1 MDKYQLYEIAKLVL
15 LAQNLTYQEYEKQI
29 KLLADRL
36 EL

>member
-1 MDKYQLYEIAKLVL
+1 MDKYQLYTVAKLHL
-15 LAQNLTYQEYEKQI
+15 LAQNLTCEEYEKQI